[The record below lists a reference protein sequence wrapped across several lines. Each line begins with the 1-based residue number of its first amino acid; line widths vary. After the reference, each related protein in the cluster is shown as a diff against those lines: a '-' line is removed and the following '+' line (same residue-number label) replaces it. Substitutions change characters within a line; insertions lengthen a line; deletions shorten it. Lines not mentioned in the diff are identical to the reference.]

1 MTQIGALDDGRRCE
15 ECLSVVRCI
24 LLASFRKGIVGLGG
38 FAAITMQSTEGIMYQ
53 LEVVNPVSP
62 QRGEVSAF
70 PYAPRPS
77 SLKDKVIGLMWNG
90 KAHGDDALRRAGELI
105 KAAEPSVDVRFYSG
119 ALPFPDPLRAKAIS
133 EIDVAIGCTAD

>member
-1 MTQIGALDDGRRCE
+1 
-15 ECLSVVRCI
+15 
-24 LLASFRKGIVGLGG
+24 
-38 FAAITMQSTEGIMYQ
+38 MYQ

-77 SLKDKVIGLMWNG
+77 NLKDKVIGLMWNG

-105 KAAEPSVDVRFYSG
+105 KEAEPSVDVRFYSG

>member
-1 MTQIGALDDGRRCE
+1 
-15 ECLSVVRCI
+15 
-24 LLASFRKGIVGLGG
+24 
-38 FAAITMQSTEGIMYQ
+38 MYE
-53 LEVVNPVSP
+53 LEVVNPVAP

-90 KAHGDDALRRAGELI
+90 KAHGDDALKRAGELI
-105 KAAEPSVDVRFYSG
+105 KQAEPSVDVRFYSG

-133 EIDVAIGCTAD
+133 EVDVAIGCTAD

>member
-1 MTQIGALDDGRRCE
+1 
-15 ECLSVVRCI
+15 
-24 LLASFRKGIVGLGG
+24 
-38 FAAITMQSTEGIMYQ
+38 MYE

-90 KAHGDDALRRAGELI
+90 KAHGDDALKRAGELI
-105 KAAEPSVDVRFYSG
+105 DGGG
-119 ALPFPDPLRAKAIS
+119 AVGRCAVLFGRVAIS
-133 EIDVAIGCTAD
+133 GPVAGEGDNGDRCRDWLYGRLRELHVVACLRHG